1 MGTLI
6 LNIQWFVED
15 NLWILIL
22 MSTIFVGVIA
32 YKQIKK
38 K

>member
-1 MGTLI
+1 MGSLL

-15 NLWILIL
+15 NWWLFLL
-22 MSTIFVGVIA
+22 VCTIFLGVIA